1 MKRQIWSIVFGAL
14 SHIFA
19 WVAPLM
25 FIAAVYGPLL
35 ATSAGSL
42 TFFGLIG
49 LSIALRFILFRMKD
63 LAENGFGISK
73 EIAKE
78 FRFLVPMLLVLAA
91 VFLIQMNVA
100 GIITILKFTLFMN
113 IPAVIMRLISYRLSN
128 RYLNDVAPK
137 RAVELLEQQNRV
149 V

>member
-1 MKRQIWSIVFGAL
+1 MKRQIWSIVFSAL
-14 SHIFA
+14 NHIFA
-19 WVAPLM
+19 WVAPLI

-35 ATSAGSL
+35 TTSAGSI

-49 LSIALRFILFRMKD
+49 LTIALRFILFRMKD
-63 LAENGFGISK
+63 VAENGFGLSK

-78 FRFLVPMLLVLAA
+78 FRYLIPILLILAA

-113 IPAVIMRLISYRLSN
+113 IPAVAMRLISYRLSN

-137 RAVELLEQQNRV
+137 RAVELLEEQKGA
-149 V
+149 